1 MTQDG
6 FDMDGYTQLQLYV
19 EPKKT
24 QYEITFNMSGN
35 ITFSKDLSAK
45 MMRIGGFLF
54 SGQNLGVIIFTKD
67 GTDSKGNK
75 KGKVILF
82 RIVSLGSMEEGLE
95 KFMDGGKR
103 KIDEQPLELKTNK
116 QNKRLQLNA
125 KYFHKSIGFPVLGK
139 KWGNNAIKV
148 RGNEFIVDLT
158 KRATSTKRKSKP
170 ST

>member
-19 EPKKT
+19 EPKKP
-24 QYEITFNMSGN
+24 QYEITFNMSGQ
-35 ITFSKDLSAK
+35 ITFSKDLTAK
-45 MMRIGGFLF
+45 MNRIGGFLF

-82 RIVSLGSMEEGLE
+82 RIVSLGEGLE
-95 KFMDGGKR
+95 PFMDGRKG

-116 QNKRLQLNA
+116 RNKRFQVNA
-125 KYFHKSIGFPVLGK
+125 KYFYKSIGFPVLGK
-139 KWGNNAIKV
+139 KWGDNAIKV
-148 RGNEFIVDLT
+148 RGNEFIVDLN
-158 KRATSTKRKSKP
+158 KRAIPTKKKSKP

>member
-6 FDMDGYTQLQLYV
+6 FDMDGFTQLQLYV

-35 ITFSKDLSAK
+35 ITFSKDLTAK
-45 MMRIGGFLF
+45 MMRTGGFLF
-54 SGQNLGVIIFTKD
+54 SGQNLGVNIFTKY

-82 RIVSLGSMEEGLE
+82 RIVSMGEGLE
-95 KFMDGGKR
+95 KFMGQR
-103 KIDEQPLELKTNK
+103 KIDEQPLALKTNK
-116 QNKRLQLNA
+116 QNKRFQVNA

-139 KWGNNAIKV
+139 KWGNNAIELK
-148 RGNEFIVDLT
+148 GNEFIVDLNQ
-158 KRATSTKRKSKP
+158 RATPTKRKSKR
-170 ST
+170 